1 MYGIKYMTNE
11 SRMKVRPDGPDQSA
25 TAAWRSKV
33 TEKMWPQEIER
44 ATARCL
50 SSKKYGEVDCLKT
63 KSYGQVAQ
71 TSLSCVSLWYGRV
84 TRVKYRTESSV
95 KGALIWTPTIRWWNL
110 YGENFLEKVIQNLP
124 WSFGRVTEG
133 KTASFYLIKNKI
145 ETIKRVSKAKLFI
158 CESNAMSSR
167 QFQSLFWHHIYHR
180 DPLLA
185 PPKNRDPWLPLLNRD
200 RS

>member
-25 TAAWRSKV
+25 TAAWRSQV

-50 SSKKYGEVDCLKT
+50 GSKKYGEVDCLKT
-63 KSYGQVAQ
+63 KSYGQIVQ
-71 TSLSCVSLWYGRV
+71 TSVSCVSVWYRRV

-133 KTASFYLIKNKI
+133 KNSFFLLDKEQNRNHKAGFKSKI
-145 ETIKRVSKAKLFI
+145 IHMWV
-158 CESNAMSSR
+158 
-167 QFQSLFWHHIYHR
+167 
-180 DPLLA
+180 
-185 PPKNRDPWLPLLNRD
+185 
-200 RS
+200 